1 MLRDIENTNSK
12 FYDAFEN
19 TSIDFMENIW
29 SHKEDCICIHPGWQM
44 FVGWLAIHESW
55 VTIFE
60 NIENIK
66 FIITNTKIRI
76 YDNAISVVTCLE
88 NIETIENYKRIKT
101 GVVAT
106 NIFEYDKKKNKWLM
120 IHHQGSSV
128 LNYFP
133 PTT

>member
-1 MLRDIENTNSK
+1 MLMDIENANSK
-12 FYDAFEN
+12 FYEAFEH
-19 TSIDFMENIW
+19 TSIDFMEKIW

-66 FIITNTKIRI
+66 FIITNTKIRM
-76 YDNAISVVTCLE
+76 YNNSISVVTCLE
-88 NIETIENYKRIKT
+88 NIETIENYKRMRS

-106 NIFEYDKKKNKWLM
+106 NIFEYEKKKNKWLM
-120 IHHQGSSV
+120 IHHHGSSV